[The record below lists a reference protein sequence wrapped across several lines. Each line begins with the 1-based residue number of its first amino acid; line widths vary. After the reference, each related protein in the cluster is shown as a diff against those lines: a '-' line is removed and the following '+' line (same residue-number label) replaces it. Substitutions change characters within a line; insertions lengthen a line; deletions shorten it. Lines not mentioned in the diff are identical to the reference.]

1 MRSSAPPRV
10 FVLSLLLVAC
20 SEEAPPPPPPPP
32 TPAPA
37 VKAIA
42 AAPLDAGEAPDA
54 GATTGDAGSDDA
66 GRPDAGRPDAG
77 GPHLGGDDA
86 GSGDAGRDDAGPAGQ
101 APDASFLEDLG
112 PGSIVTVMSIPAGA
126 TVSRDGVVIGV
137 TPAKVALKA
146 GVKHLL
152 RLELAGFYTEDREVQ
167 GALNQDSRVS
177 VDLRPAARLVV
188 VTRPPG
194 ATVQVRGAV
203 VLEKTP
209 GTTAAVD
216 PGPAEVVVTLAGHQ
230 QVTRQLVLSAAEE
243 RLELELVAGVPVR
256 VESSPRRSEVSLD
269 GVVVGKT
276 PLDVTVDP
284 RAKQTLTVTRPGWS
298 TFKKVLTRLK
308 GGEKVSVKLVD
319 LELNAAK
326 KRLATAQAAHDRASR
341 ALEQVQATLA
351 TQEAPSDKL
360 EAQVNAA
367 EVAMERATQAL
378 EAAAD
383 ALKDLEARR
392 LSEAERDAPKPG
404 DAP

>member
-1 MRSSAPPRV
+1 MRSPAPV
-10 FVLSLLLVAC
+10 IVLAVSLLLVAC
-20 SEEAPPPPPPPP
+20 SEEAPPPPPPA
-32 TPAPA
+32 PAPA
-37 VKAIA
+37 PKAIA
-42 AAPLDAGEAPDA
+42 AAPPDAGEATDA
-54 GATTGDAGSDDA
+54 GAPAADAGSDDA
-66 GRPDAGRPDAG
+66 GLPDAGDAS
-77 GPHLGGDDA
+77 PGGDDA
-86 GSGDAGRDDAGPAGQ
+86 GSPDAGRDDAGAPGQ
-101 APDASFLEDLG
+101 APDAAVLEDLG
-112 PGSIVTVMSIPAGA
+112 PGSIVTVLSIPAGA
-126 TVSRDGVVIGV
+126 TVSRDGVVIGL

-146 GVKHLL
+146 GVTHLL

-167 GALNQDSRVS
+167 GTLNQDSQVS

-188 VTRPPG
+188 STTPPG
-194 ATVQVRGAV
+194 ATVLVRGTV

-230 QVTRQLVLSAAEE
+230 QVTRQLVLSAPEE
-243 RLELELVAGVPVR
+243 KLELTLVAGVSVR
-256 VESSPRRSEVSLD
+256 VESSPRRSEVALD

-308 GGEKVSVKLVD
+308 GGEKFSAKLVD

-326 KRLATAQAAHDRASR
+326 KRLATAQAAHDRAYR
-341 ALEQVQATLA
+341 ALEKAQATFA
-351 TQEAPSDKL
+351 AQEEPSDKL

-367 EVAMERATQAL
+367 EVAMERATQEL
-378 EAAAD
+378 EAAD
-383 ALKDLEARR
+383 GALKALEARR

>member
-1 MRSSAPPRV
+1 MRSSTPFWV
-10 FVLSLLLVAC
+10 LVLSFLVVAC
-20 SEEAPPPPPPPP
+20 SEEAPPAPSPA
-32 TPAPA
+32 PAPA
-37 VKAIA
+37 VKVIA
-42 AAPLDAGEAPDA
+42 AAPVDAGAAPDA
-54 GATTGDAGSDDA
+54 GTSTADAGSDD
-66 GRPDAGRPDAG
+66 GGSPDAG
-77 GPHLGGDDA
+77 GQDLDGDDA
-86 GSGDAGRDDAGPAGQ
+86 GSADAGAADAGTPGQ
-101 APDASFLEDLG
+101 APDASVLEDLG
-112 PGSIVTVMSIPAGA
+112 PGSIVTVLSIPAGA
-126 TVSRDGVVIGV
+126 TVSRDGVVIGL
-137 TPAKVALKA
+137 TPAKVAVRS

-167 GALNQDSRVS
+167 GELNHDSQLS

-188 VTRPPG
+188 VTEPPG

-230 QVTRQLVLSAAEE
+230 QVTRELVLSAPEE
-243 RLELELVAGVPVR
+243 RLELKLVAGVTVR
-256 VESSPRRSEVSLD
+256 VESSPRRSEVAVD

-284 RAKQTLTVTRPGWS
+284 RAKQTLTVSRPGWS

-308 GGEKVSVKLVD
+308 GGEKFNVKLVD
-319 LELNAAK
+319 VELAAAK
-326 KRLATAQAAHDRASR
+326 KRLARAQEAHDRAYR
-341 ALEQVQATLA
+341 ALEKVQATFA
-351 TQEAPSDKL
+351 AQEAPSDKL

-367 EVAMERATQAL
+367 EVAMERATQEL
-378 EAAAD
+378 EAAD
-383 ALKDLEARR
+383 GALKALEARR